1 MVYSLKIKY
10 KKQKGIEIET
20 KCNGSNECN
29 VCNECNECNEW
40 MKSARG
46 ESGNRCRSSVGQT
59 SAGIIGRLNN
69 NPL

>member
-29 VCNECNECNEW
+29 VYNECNECNEW

-69 NPL
+69 PL